1 MAGLGKTISH
11 SLKWEQ
17 PGFGAG
23 GSFTTIP
30 DSLTIVA
37 NYACEESQ
45 TRCTLANCRAQDLF
59 PIGPETFLESADSA
73 HCKAEGSSTFPTGL
87 GINLP
92 CLSFRRWISTR
103 T

>member
-45 TRCTLANCRAQDLF
+45 TRYSR
-59 PIGPETFLESADSA
+59 
-73 HCKAEGSSTFPTGL
+73 
-87 GINLP
+87 
-92 CLSFRRWISTR
+92 
-103 T
+103 